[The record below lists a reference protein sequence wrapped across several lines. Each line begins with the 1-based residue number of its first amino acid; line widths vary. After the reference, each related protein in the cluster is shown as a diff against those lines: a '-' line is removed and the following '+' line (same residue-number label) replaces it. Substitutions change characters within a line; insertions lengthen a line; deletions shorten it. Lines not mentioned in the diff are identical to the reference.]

1 MNQDKLTEANA
12 AFKLADYPKADKL
25 FAQAENGELTKKQ
38 FADVA
43 LARGEIAEQGL
54 RWEDAAGYYAKATA
68 LNPCFE
74 TLIRAQRLA
83 LYMADYDFALSLGES
98 VQKEIINENKEN
110 SQEHATILNNL
121 GGVYKRTGQLEKA
134 ESLYKESLDIQ
145 KKLLIKDDPMLAG
158 ILNNLAGI
166 YNLQGQYE
174 KAKPLYEEALTMDTK
189 IFGKDHP
196 ETATDMNNLGA
207 VYEFQGDYGEAESYY
222 RQALNIREK
231 KQAKNH
237 PNIANS
243 LNSLAVL
250 YQKWNKTNEAG
261 PLYVRAINILES
273 NFGSEHPDTKLV
285 QGNYERF
292 INVSAQVANSAGP
305 PSA

>member
-1 MNQDKLTEANA
+1 MSKDKLTEANV
-12 AFKLADYPKADKL
+12 AFEADDYPKADKL
-25 FAQAENGELTKKQ
+25 FAEAENGELTRKQ

-83 LYMADYDFALSLGES
+83 VDMGDYDLALSLGES

-110 SQEHATILNNL
+110 SQQHATILNNL
-121 GGVYKRTGQLEKA
+121 GGVYKRTGQFEKA
-134 ESLYKESLDIQ
+134 ESLYKKSLNIQ
-145 KKLLIKDDPMLAG
+145 EKLLIKDDPMIAG

-174 KAKPLYEEALTMDTK
+174 KAKPLYEDALTMDTK
-189 IFGKDHP
+189 IFGEDHP

-207 VYEFQGDYGEAESYY
+207 VYEFQGNYDKAGSLYL
-222 RQALNIREK
+222 QALNIREK
-231 KQAKNH
+231 KLVKNH

-250 YQKWNKTNEAG
+250 YQKWNKANEAG
-261 PLYVRAINILES
+261 PLYVRAIDILES
-273 NFGSEHPDTKLV
+273 NYGSEHPSTKLV
-285 QGNYERF
+285 KGNYERF
-292 INVSAQVANSAGP
+292 INTSAQIAHA
-305 PSA
+305 